1 MLGIGKLKREKQ
13 KKIQARATHT
23 VVRRASQVQASKPDS
38 VTRVLFYLS
47 ISDMSQAA
55 KEAWASLLPHMTDDQ
70 RSRLA
75 ALMET
80 KFLDQATHGIDE
92 HLEQELAH
100 INAKYANA
108 QT

>member
-1 MLGIGKLKREKQ
+1 MRLLKPKGQKQ
-13 KKIQARATHT
+13 QKGQVHATTRHT
-23 VVRRASQVQASKPDS
+23 SRVQLSKPDS

-80 KFLDQATHGIDE
+80 KFLDQATRGIDE
-92 HLEQELAH
+92 HLKQELVR
-100 INAKYANA
+100 INTKYASA
-108 QT
+108 AT